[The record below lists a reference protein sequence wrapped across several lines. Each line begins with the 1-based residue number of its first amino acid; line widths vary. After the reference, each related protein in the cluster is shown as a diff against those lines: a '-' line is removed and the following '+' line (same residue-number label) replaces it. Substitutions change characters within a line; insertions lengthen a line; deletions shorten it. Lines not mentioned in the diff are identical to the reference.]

1 MNKIKQAIHNSTLML
16 KYIYK
21 SDKLIFLLKALSIVF
36 SAGYAYVGTMYLK
49 WLVDFIASAEYS
61 KMNISRFIAL
71 VFLIQFFSLFLY
83 SIQLLFSRII
93 IPRREYCVKNKLQN
107 MFINKAMHQDLSRYE
122 DWEFYD
128 TYTKTVR
135 YADTKAFDI
144 FHAVFSFVE
153 SIVNILVMVS
163 IIVQLDKFVLVI
175 VVCMI
180 VVSMF
185 DQKLSNKY
193 SYEQWEAEESINRES
208 EYIKK
213 VAHHRQFAKEVR
225 IFSLANFIIEKLNGL
240 FIQKYGVFKKANGR
254 YWRLKYIVHVANTIL
269 FTPVLLSY
277 IGFKVLSGALSLGS
291 FTVLFTTAFSIS
303 GGLAAMIMHAEK
315 ISFESEY
322 YVTKLRKMLE
332 LESQIEAFEEG
343 VDIEEIES
351 IEFQHVSFTYPNHTR
366 VILNDVSFQIE
377 KGNKIALVGKN
388 GAGKSTIVKLLLR
401 LYDVTDGEILING
414 TSIKKYNIR
423 SLRNCFS
430 AVLQDYQ
437 IMDFSIRDN
446 LTLGQNISDE
456 EIKGALSFV
465 ELSERIDKC
474 NAGIETFIGREFEPN
489 GENFSGGECQKLAI
503 ARGFLRN
510 CSCCI
515 FDEANSSLD
524 PFAEAAINKKLMEK
538 NDGNIMIMVTHR
550 LTAAVSASGIIHIE
564 DGKVIGVGDHLSL
577 MDTDPLYHEMF
588 LSQAKLY
595 EVQRDNV
602 QYE

>member
-1 MNKIKQAIHNSTLML
+1 
-16 KYIYK
+16 
-21 SDKLIFLLKALSIVF
+21 
-36 SAGYAYVGTMYLK
+36 
-49 WLVDFIASAEYS
+49 
-61 KMNISRFIAL
+61 
-71 VFLIQFFSLFLY
+71 
-83 SIQLLFSRII
+83 
-93 IPRREYCVKNKLQN
+93 
-107 MFINKAMHQDLSRYE
+107 
-122 DWEFYD
+122 
-128 TYTKTVR
+128 
-135 YADTKAFDI
+135 
-144 FHAVFSFVE
+144 
-153 SIVNILVMVS
+153 
-163 IIVQLDKFVLVI
+163 
-175 VVCMI
+175 
-180 VVSMF
+180 
-185 DQKLSNKY
+185 
-193 SYEQWEAEESINRES
+193 
-208 EYIKK
+208 
-213 VAHHRQFAKEVR
+213 
-225 IFSLANFIIEKLNGL
+225 
-240 FIQKYGVFKKANGR
+240 
-254 YWRLKYIVHVANTIL
+254 
-269 FTPVLLSY
+269 
-277 IGFKVLSGALSLGS
+277 
-291 FTVLFTTAFSIS
+291 
-303 GGLAAMIMHAEK
+303 MIMHAEK